1 MTIRQIALQNL
12 LQIHADIK
20 KNGLNEVLRVAGKG
34 EFKEYT
40 AGFIPAASRWD
51 KKNETI
57 YLYEIE
63 TTANI
68 PSSKLSAI
76 QLFGH
81 DIYDEAGC
89 YTQLWITDRYGMN
102 PHKIWDVK
110 DEICWTYE
118 PTGEWLS
125 ESEIEKREKK

>member
-12 LQIHADIK
+12 LQIHPDIK
-20 KNGLNEVLRVAGKG
+20 KNGLNEILRVAGKG
-34 EFKEYT
+34 EFKGYT

-51 KKNETI
+51 KKNQTI

-81 DIYDEAGC
+81 DIYDETGC

-102 PHKIWDVK
+102 PRKIWDVK
-110 DEICWTYE
+110 DEIAASYG
-118 PTGEWLS
+118 PNREWLS
-125 ESEIEKREKK
+125 ISEIEKREQK